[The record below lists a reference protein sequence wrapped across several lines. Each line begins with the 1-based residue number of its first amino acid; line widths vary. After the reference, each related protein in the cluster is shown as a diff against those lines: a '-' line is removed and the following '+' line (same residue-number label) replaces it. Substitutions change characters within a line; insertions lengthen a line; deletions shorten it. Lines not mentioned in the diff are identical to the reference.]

1 MAIPLLIDPRIR
13 DNVMLPMVLLMF
25 LVNYIRFCM
34 TKILNAQSNSLLDKA
49 SISYKTLRGTML
61 EIKADTGKERSG
73 EDEVDLNKCLEKI
86 KGDVKHQSA
95 VTRSAKI
102 RKASN
107 FMPENSVKQRKAYFC
122 TAETGVFSQKVVHN
136 PMGAMMNN
144 PDMMSGMIK
153 QNV

>member
-1 MAIPLLIDPRIR
+1 
-13 DNVMLPMVLLMF
+13 MLPMVLLMF

-34 TKILNAQSNSLLDKA
+34 TKILNAQSNSLLEKA

-61 EIKADTGKERSG
+61 EIKSDMSKERSG
-73 EDEVDLNKCLEKI
+73 EDEVDLNACLGKI
-86 KGDVKHQSA
+86 KGEIKHQSA
-95 VTRSAKI
+95 VARSNKI

-122 TAETGVFSQKVVHN
+122 TAETGVFSKKVDHN

-153 QNV
+153 

>member
-1 MAIPLLIDPRIR
+1 
-13 DNVMLPMVLLMF
+13 
-25 LVNYIRFCM
+25 
-34 TKILNAQSNSLLDKA
+34 
-49 SISYKTLRGTML
+49 ML
-61 EIKADTGKERSG
+61 EIKSNMSKERSG
-73 EDEVDLNKCLEKI
+73 EDEVDLNACLGKI
-86 KGDVKHQSA
+86 KDEIKHQSA
-95 VTRSAKI
+95 VARSNKI

-122 TAETGVFSQKVVHN
+122 TAETGVFSKKVDHN